1 VSAGTAIPEL
11 LLRLLGAKFV
21 NPAGPPSSPASPSS
35 MVPEVAVHFIA
46 LSVMGLPFLAPLLPM
61 IAVDV
66 IGVHIHTEH
75 HLTTML
81 GRQTSDLCCH
91 LCWCRGSSTMRYSM
105 ATVRTFLAATEVS
118 TVTSRAEL
126 EFLLSD
132 SRWPS

>member
-1 VSAGTAIPEL
+1 MSVSAGTAIPEL

-21 NPAGPPSSPASPSS
+21 NPAGLPSSPASPSS
-35 MVPEVAVHFIA
+35 MVPEVAVHLIA

-75 HLTTML
+75 HLITML

-91 LCWCRGSSTMRYSM
+91 LCWCRVSSTV
-105 ATVRTFLAATEVS
+105 VRTFLVATEVS
-118 TVTSRAEL
+118 TLTSRAEL